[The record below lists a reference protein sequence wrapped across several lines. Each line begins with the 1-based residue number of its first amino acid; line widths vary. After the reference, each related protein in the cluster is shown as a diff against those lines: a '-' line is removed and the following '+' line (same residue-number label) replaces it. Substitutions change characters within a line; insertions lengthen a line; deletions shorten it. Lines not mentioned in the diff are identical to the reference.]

1 MYKYEMHLHTN
12 ACSACGASSGEE
24 MVKVAKEKGYTGLV
38 ITNHFY
44 HGNTA
49 ISRRTPWKEF
59 VEAYKNDYLEAK
71 KAGEKYGVEV
81 LFGIEEGYGWG
92 KEILIYGI
100 DPDTL
105 IANPEF
111 LHMSIDEMS
120 AFVRSNGGFIVAA
133 HPFRDRDYIAEPR
146 KAPKAELFDAI
157 ESYNAGNN
165 DEDNNLAEDFCKKTG
180 LPRISG
186 GDTHRSDGIGR
197 AGLAFYERI
206 TNNEQ
211 LVTALQQGNYKL
223 IINGEIEE

>member
-12 ACSACGASSGEE
+12 SCSACAVSTGEE
-24 MVKVAKEKGYTGLV
+24 MVKAAKEKGYTGLV
-38 ITNHFY
+38 ITNHFF

-49 ISRRTPWKEF
+49 INRRTPWKDF

-92 KEILIYGI
+92 KETLIYGI
-100 DPDTL
+100 SPELLMNT
-105 IANPEF
+105 PEF
-111 LHMSIDEMS
+111 LHMKIAEMS
-120 AFVRSNGGFIVAA
+120 KFVRENDGFIVAA

-146 KAPKAELFDAI
+146 KAPDATLFDAI
-157 ESYNAGNN
+157 EAYNHGNSF
-165 DEDNNLAEDFCKKTG
+165 EDNDLAEQFCKKTG

-186 GDTHRSDGIGR
+186 GDVHSIHGIGT

-206 TNNEQ
+206 TNSEQ
-211 LVTALQQGNYKL
+211 LVLALKEGKYKL
-223 IINGEIEE
+223 IINGEIEG